1 MSKAL
6 DKSPMHPSTGSGR
19 NTGYYPRWSVV
30 LPVYNQ
36 ADHLR
41 QVVAGYRQILTG
53 LGDSYELLLVPN
65 GCRDES
71 ERICDELAGSHD
83 DVVRVHCP
91 GSGWGRGV
99 LAGVAASRGDV
110 VCYTNLA
117 RTAPEDLLS
126 ILLHAKAHP
135 DLVVKANRTVRES
148 LRRRVGSLLYNL
160 ECRLLFGLKI
170 RDINGTP
177 KVFPRRFAALLELSS
192 TDDLIDAEFA
202 LICRRRGYPVVEV
215 PIGSSRRHGGSSTT
229 SIRSALRMY
238 LGALALRRRV
248 GGASG

>member
-1 MSKAL
+1 MSEVERQLKVTSEAR
-6 DKSPMHPSTGSGR
+6 PT
-19 NTGYYPRWSVV
+19 PRWSVI

-41 QVVAGYRQILTG
+41 QVVAGYRRSLAG
-53 LGDSYELLLVPN
+53 AGESFELLLVPN

-71 ERICDELAGSHD
+71 EQICDELAARHD

-99 LAGVAASRGDV
+99 QSGLTASRGDV

-117 RTAPEDLLS
+117 RTTPEDLLS
-126 ILLHAKAHP
+126 VLLYAKAHP
-135 DLVVKANRTVRES
+135 DLVVKANRTLRES
-148 LRRRVGSLLYNL
+148 LHRRVGSLLYNL

-177 KVFPRRFAALLELSS
+177 KVFPRRFAALLELASY
-192 TDDLIDAEFA
+192 DDLIDAEFA
-202 LICRRRGYPVVEV
+202 LVCRRRGYPVVEV
-215 PIGSSRRHGGSSTT
+215 PISSSRRHGGSSTT
-229 SIRSALRMY
+229 SMKSALRMY
-238 LGALALRRRV
+238 LGALALRRRR
-248 GGASG
+248 GGADD